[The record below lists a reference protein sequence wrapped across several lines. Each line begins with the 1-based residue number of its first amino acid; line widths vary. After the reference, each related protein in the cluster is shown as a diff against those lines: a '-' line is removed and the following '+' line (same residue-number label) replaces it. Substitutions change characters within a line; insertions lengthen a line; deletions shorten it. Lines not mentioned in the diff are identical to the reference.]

1 MLSAL
6 YIENLAVI
14 EKTYVDFPR
23 GFTVFTGE
31 TGAGKSILIDA
42 INACLG
48 QRTTR
53 DIVRTGTEKASVS
66 AVFRDIPSHVAAI
79 LSQNGYSMEE
89 NGELILDRTIHAD
102 GRTSARINSRPAAV
116 GLLREI
122 GGHLINIHGQHDNQ
136 VLLSPEKHLGILD
149 NFGDLQQE
157 AAEYQE
163 KFLALRDTIRKL
175 KTFAA
180 KETGNAKRA
189 EMLRFQ
195 IEEIRSAKL
204 TPGIEERLMEKSRRF
219 QSVERIAKALESA
232 CVSLLGDE
240 EELQGA
246 VDLVESAQGE
256 MAAISEFS
264 EFAAAVETLEGIS
277 LELSELSSNLRG
289 QLSALEYDQ
298 QEADL
303 VESRLNQIHRLKLK
317 YGSTVSEILDFM
329 EDAKRELA
337 GIESGEEQVQ
347 KLNRLAASQK
357 QEVIKAAKALTQ
369 HRKEAAERFVA
380 KVSEEARFLEMPNLR
395 MEADFQPSKLGI
407 QGDHTMELLISANLG
422 EPPKPISKIAS
433 GGELSR
439 IMLAIKS
446 ALAEKDDVDTLI
458 FDEIDTGVSGR
469 AAQKIGMKLREVGE
483 SRQVF
488 CVTHSAQVASLGNS
502 QFLIRKSSDKEK
514 TFTEVLRLDTEG
526 RVAEIARIM
535 ATDQVSSLARE
546 TARQML
552 EENQSIFKKKQA

>member
-1 MLSAL
+1 MLAAL

-14 EKTYVDFPR
+14 EKTYVEFPR

-53 DIVRTGTEKASVS
+53 EIVRTGAEKASIS
-66 AVFRDIPSHVAAI
+66 AVFREIPRDAADM
-79 LSQNGYSMEE
+79 LAKNGYSVEE
-89 NGELILDRTIHAD
+89 GGELLLDRTIHAD
-102 GRTSARINSRPAAV
+102 GRTIARVNGRPAAV
-116 GLLREI
+116 GFLREI
-122 GGHLINIHGQHDNQ
+122 GTRLINIHGQHDSQ
-136 VLLSPEKHLGILD
+136 TLLSPEKHLGLLD
-149 NFGDLQQE
+149 NFGGLHEE
-157 AAEYQE
+157 AAAYQE
-163 KFLALRDTIRKL
+163 KFLALRDTVRKL
-175 KTFAA
+175 KALSA
-180 KETGNAKRA
+180 KETGNSKRA

-195 IEEIRSAKL
+195 IEEIRAAKL

-219 QSVERIAKALESA
+219 QSVERIARALESA

-246 VDLVESAQGE
+246 VDLVEAAQGE
-256 MAAISEFS
+256 MSALSEFS
-264 EFAAAVETLEGIS
+264 EFSAAAETLEGIS
-277 LELSELSSNLRG
+277 LELSELSATLRG

-303 VESRLNQIHRLKLK
+303 VEARLSQIHRLKLK

-337 GIESGEEQVQ
+337 GIESGDEQLRELTKQAALQ
-347 KLNRLAASQK
+347 KKEVARLAAL
-357 QEVIKAAKALTQ
+357 LTE
-369 HRKEAAERFVA
+369 HRKEAAARFVE
-380 KVSEEARFLEMPNLR
+380 KVSGEARFLEMPNLR
-395 MEADFQPSKLGI
+395 MEADFRPAKLGI
-407 QGDHTMELLISANLG
+407 QGDHTMELLISANPG

-469 AAQKIGMKLREVGE
+469 AAQKIGMKLREVGA

-488 CVTHSAQVASLGNS
+488 CVTHSAQVASQGDS
-502 QFLIRKSSDKEK
+502 QFLIRKSSDKGK
-514 TFTEVLRLDTEG
+514 TFTEVLPLDMEG

-535 ATDQVSSLARE
+535 ATDQVSGLARE
-546 TARQML
+546 TARRML
-552 EENQSIFKKKQA
+552 EENQAPADL

>member
-1 MLSAL
+1 MLAAL

-14 EKTYVDFPR
+14 EKTYVEFPR

-53 DIVRTGTEKASVS
+53 EIVRTGAEKASIS
-66 AVFRDIPSHVAAI
+66 AVFREIPRDAADM
-79 LSQNGYSMEE
+79 LAKNGYSVEE
-89 NGELILDRTIHAD
+89 GGELLLDRTIHAD
-102 GRTSARINSRPAAV
+102 GRTIARVNGRPAAV
-116 GLLREI
+116 GFLREI
-122 GGHLINIHGQHDNQ
+122 GTRLINIHGQHDSQ
-136 VLLSPEKHLGILD
+136 TLLSPEKHLGLLD
-149 NFGDLQQE
+149 NFGGLHEE
-157 AAEYQE
+157 AAAYQE
-163 KFLALRDTIRKL
+163 KFLALRDTVRKL
-175 KTFAA
+175 KALSA
-180 KETGNAKRA
+180 KETGNSKRA

-195 IEEIRSAKL
+195 IEEIRAAKL

-219 QSVERIAKALESA
+219 QSVERIARALESA

-246 VDLVESAQGE
+246 VDLVEAAQGE
-256 MAAISEFS
+256 MSALSEFS
-264 EFAAAVETLEGIS
+264 EFSAAAETLEGIS
-277 LELSELSSNLRG
+277 LELSELSANLRG

-303 VESRLNQIHRLKLK
+303 VEARLSQIHRLKLK

-337 GIESGEEQVQ
+337 GIESGDEQLRELTKQAALQ
-347 KLNRLAASQK
+347 KKEVARLAAL
-357 QEVIKAAKALTQ
+357 LTE
-369 HRKEAAERFVA
+369 HRKEAAARFVE
-380 KVSEEARFLEMPNLR
+380 KVSGEARFLEMPNLR
-395 MEADFQPSKLGI
+395 MEADFRPAKLGI
-407 QGDHTMELLISANLG
+407 QGDHTMELLISANPG

-469 AAQKIGMKLREVGE
+469 AAQKIGMKLREVGA

-488 CVTHSAQVASLGNS
+488 CVTHSAQVASQGDS
-502 QFLIRKSSDKEK
+502 QFLIRKSSDKGK
-514 TFTEVLRLDTEG
+514 TFTEVLPLDMEG

-535 ATDQVSSLARE
+535 ATDQVSGLARE
-546 TARQML
+546 TARRML
-552 EENQSIFKKKQA
+552 EENQAPADL

>member
-1 MLSAL
+1 MLAAL

-14 EKTYVDFPR
+14 EKTYVEFPR

-53 DIVRTGTEKASVS
+53 EIVRTGAEKASIS
-66 AVFRDIPSHVAAI
+66 AVFREIPRDAADM
-79 LSQNGYSMEE
+79 LAKNGYSVEE
-89 NGELILDRTIHAD
+89 GGELLLDRTIHAD
-102 GRTSARINSRPAAV
+102 GRTIARVNGRPAAV
-116 GLLREI
+116 GFLREI
-122 GGHLINIHGQHDNQ
+122 GTRLINIHGQHDSQ
-136 VLLSPEKHLGILD
+136 TLLSPEKHLGLLD
-149 NFGDLQQE
+149 NFGGLHEE
-157 AAEYQE
+157 AAAYQE
-163 KFLALRDTIRKL
+163 KFLALRDTVRKL
-175 KTFAA
+175 KALSA
-180 KETGNAKRA
+180 KETGNSKRA

-195 IEEIRSAKL
+195 IEEIRAAKL

-219 QSVERIAKALESA
+219 QSVERIARALESA

-256 MAAISEFS
+256 MSALSEFS
-264 EFAAAVETLEGIS
+264 EFSAAAETLEGIS
-277 LELSELSSNLRG
+277 LELSELSATLRG

-303 VESRLNQIHRLKLK
+303 VEARLSQIHRLKLK

-337 GIESGEEQVQ
+337 GIESGDEQLRELTKQAALQ
-347 KLNRLAASQK
+347 KKEVARLAAL
-357 QEVIKAAKALTQ
+357 LTE
-369 HRKEAAERFVA
+369 HRKEAAARFVE
-380 KVSEEARFLEMPNLR
+380 KVSGEARFLEMPNLR
-395 MEADFQPSKLGI
+395 MEADFRPAKLGI
-407 QGDHTMELLISANLG
+407 QGDHTMELLISANPG

-469 AAQKIGMKLREVGE
+469 AAQKIGMKLREVGA

-488 CVTHSAQVASLGNS
+488 CVTHSAQVASQGDS

-514 TFTEVLRLDTEG
+514 TFTEVLPLDMEG

-535 ATDQVSSLARE
+535 ATDQVSGLARE
-546 TARQML
+546 TARRML
-552 EENQSIFKKKQA
+552 EENQTPAD

>member
-1 MLSAL
+1 MLAAL

-14 EKTYVDFPR
+14 EKTYVEFPR

-53 DIVRTGTEKASVS
+53 EIVRTGAEKASIS
-66 AVFRDIPSHVAAI
+66 AVFREIPRDAADM
-79 LSQNGYSMEE
+79 LAKNGYSVEE
-89 NGELILDRTIHAD
+89 GGELLLDRTIHAD
-102 GRTSARINSRPAAV
+102 GRTIARVNGRPAAV
-116 GLLREI
+116 GFLREI
-122 GGHLINIHGQHDNQ
+122 GTRLINIHGQHDSQ
-136 VLLSPEKHLGILD
+136 TLLSPEKHLGLLD
-149 NFGDLQQE
+149 NFGGLHEE
-157 AAEYQE
+157 AAAYQE
-163 KFLALRDTIRKL
+163 KFLALRDTVRKL
-175 KTFAA
+175 KALSA
-180 KETGNAKRA
+180 KETGNSKRA

-195 IEEIRSAKL
+195 IEEIRAAKL

-219 QSVERIAKALESA
+219 QSVERIARALESA

-246 VDLVESAQGE
+246 VDLVEAAQGE
-256 MAAISEFS
+256 MSALSEFS
-264 EFAAAVETLEGIS
+264 EFSAAAETLEGIS
-277 LELSELSSNLRG
+277 LELSELSATLRG

-303 VESRLNQIHRLKLK
+303 VEARLSQIHRLKLK

-337 GIESGEEQVQ
+337 GIESGDEQLRELTKQAALQ
-347 KLNRLAASQK
+347 KKEVARLAAL
-357 QEVIKAAKALTQ
+357 LTE
-369 HRKEAAERFVA
+369 HRKEAAARFVE
-380 KVSEEARFLEMPNLR
+380 KVSGEARFLEMPNLR
-395 MEADFQPSKLGI
+395 MEADFRPAKLGI
-407 QGDHTMELLISANLG
+407 QGDHTMELLISANPG

-469 AAQKIGMKLREVGE
+469 AAQKIGMKLREVGA

-488 CVTHSAQVASLGNS
+488 CVTHSAQVASQGDS
-502 QFLIRKSSDKEK
+502 QFLIRKSSEKEK
-514 TFTEVLRLDTEG
+514 TFTEVLPLDMEG

-535 ATDQVSSLARE
+535 ATDQVSGLARE
-546 TARQML
+546 TARRML
-552 EENQSIFKKKQA
+552 EENQAPAD

>member
-1 MLSAL
+1 MLAAL

-14 EKTYVDFPR
+14 EKTYVEFPR

-53 DIVRTGTEKASVS
+53 EIVRTGAEKASIS
-66 AVFRDIPSHVAAI
+66 AVFREIPRDAADM
-79 LSQNGYSMEE
+79 LAKNGYSVEE
-89 NGELILDRTIHAD
+89 GGELLLDRTIHAD
-102 GRTSARINSRPAAV
+102 GRTIARVNGRPAAV
-116 GLLREI
+116 GFLREI
-122 GGHLINIHGQHDNQ
+122 GTRLINIHGQHDSQ
-136 VLLSPEKHLGILD
+136 TLLSPEKHLGLLD
-149 NFGDLQQE
+149 NFGGLHEE
-157 AAEYQE
+157 AAAYQE
-163 KFLALRDTIRKL
+163 KFLALRDTVRKL
-175 KTFAA
+175 KALSA
-180 KETGNAKRA
+180 KETGNSKRA

-195 IEEIRSAKL
+195 IEEIRAAKL

-219 QSVERIAKALESA
+219 QSVERIARALESA

-256 MAAISEFS
+256 MSALSEFS
-264 EFAAAVETLEGIS
+264 EFSAAAETLEGIS
-277 LELSELSSNLRG
+277 LELSELSATLRG

-303 VESRLNQIHRLKLK
+303 VEARLSQIHRLKLK

-337 GIESGEEQVQ
+337 GIESGDEQLRELTKQAALQ
-347 KLNRLAASQK
+347 KKEVARLAAL
-357 QEVIKAAKALTQ
+357 LTE
-369 HRKEAAERFVA
+369 HRKEAAARFVE
-380 KVSEEARFLEMPNLR
+380 KVSGEARFLEMPNLR
-395 MEADFQPSKLGI
+395 MEADFRPAKLGI
-407 QGDHTMELLISANLG
+407 QGDHTMELLISANPG

-469 AAQKIGMKLREVGE
+469 AAQKIGMKLREVGA

-488 CVTHSAQVASLGNS
+488 CVTHSAQVASQGDS

-514 TFTEVLRLDTEG
+514 TFTEVLPLDVEG

-535 ATDQVSSLARE
+535 ATDQVSGLARE
-546 TARQML
+546 TARRML
-552 EENQSIFKKKQA
+552 EENQTPAD

>member
-1 MLSAL
+1 MLAAL

-14 EKTYVDFPR
+14 EKTYVEFPR

-53 DIVRTGTEKASVS
+53 EIVRTGAEKASIS
-66 AVFRDIPSHVAAI
+66 AVFREIPRDAADM
-79 LSQNGYSMEE
+79 LAKNGYSVEE
-89 NGELILDRTIHAD
+89 GGELLLDRTIHAD
-102 GRTSARINSRPAAV
+102 GRTIARVNGRPAAV
-116 GLLREI
+116 GFLREI
-122 GGHLINIHGQHDNQ
+122 GTRLINIHGQHDSQ
-136 VLLSPEKHLGILD
+136 TLLSPEKHLGLLD
-149 NFGDLQQE
+149 NFGGLHEE
-157 AAEYQE
+157 AAAYQE
-163 KFLALRDTIRKL
+163 KFLALRDTVRKL
-175 KTFAA
+175 KALSA
-180 KETGNAKRA
+180 KETGNSKRA

-195 IEEIRSAKL
+195 IEEIRAAKL

-219 QSVERIAKALESA
+219 QSVERIARALESA

-246 VDLVESAQGE
+246 VDLVEAAQGE
-256 MAAISEFS
+256 MSALSEFP
-264 EFAAAVETLEGIS
+264 EFSAAAETLEGIS
-277 LELSELSSNLRG
+277 LELSELSATLRG

-303 VESRLNQIHRLKLK
+303 VEARLSQIHRLKLK

-337 GIESGEEQVQ
+337 GIESGDEQLRELTKQAALQ
-347 KLNRLAASQK
+347 KKEVARLAAL
-357 QEVIKAAKALTQ
+357 LTE
-369 HRKEAAERFVA
+369 HRKEAAARFVE
-380 KVSEEARFLEMPNLR
+380 KVSGEARFLEMPNLR
-395 MEADFQPSKLGI
+395 MEADFRPAKLGI
-407 QGDHTMELLISANLG
+407 QGDHTMQLLISANPG

-469 AAQKIGMKLREVGE
+469 AAQKIGMKLREVGA

-488 CVTHSAQVASLGNS
+488 CVTHSAQVASQGDS

-514 TFTEVLRLDTEG
+514 TFTEVLPLDMEG

-535 ATDQVSSLARE
+535 ATDQVSGLARE
-546 TARQML
+546 TARRML
-552 EENQSIFKKKQA
+552 EENQTPAD

>member
-1 MLSAL
+1 MLAAL

-14 EKTYVDFPR
+14 EKTYVEFPR

-53 DIVRTGTEKASVS
+53 EIVRTGAEKASIS
-66 AVFRDIPSHVAAI
+66 AVFREIPRDAADM
-79 LSQNGYSMEE
+79 LLKNGYSVEE
-89 NGELILDRTIHAD
+89 SGELLLDRTIHAD
-102 GRTSARINSRPAAV
+102 GRTSARVNGRPAAV
-116 GLLREI
+116 GFLREI
-122 GGHLINIHGQHDNQ
+122 GTRLINIHGQHDSQ
-136 VLLSPEKHLGILD
+136 TLLSPEKHLGILD
-149 NFGDLQQE
+149 NFGGLHE
-157 AAEYQE
+157 ETAAYQE
-163 KFLALRDTIRKL
+163 KFLALRDTVRKL
-175 KTFAA
+175 KSLSA
-180 KETGNAKRA
+180 KETGNSKRA

-195 IEEIRSAKL
+195 IEEIRAAKL

-219 QSVERIAKALESA
+219 QSVERIARALESA

-240 EELQGA
+240 EEWEGG

-256 MAAISEFS
+256 VWALSEFP
-264 EFAAAVETLEGIS
+264 EFSAAAETLEGIS
-277 LELSELSSNLRG
+277 LELSELSANLRG

-303 VESRLNQIHRLKLK
+303 VEARLSQIHRLKLK

-337 GIESGEEQVQ
+337 GIESGDEQLRELTKQAALQ
-347 KLNRLAASQK
+347 KKEVARLAAR
-357 QEVIKAAKALTQ
+357 LTE
-369 HRKEAAERFVA
+369 HRKEAAARFVE
-380 KVSEEARFLEMPNLR
+380 KVSGEARFLEMPSLR
-395 MEADFQPSKLGI
+395 MEADFRPAKLGI
-407 QGDHTMELLISANLG
+407 QGDHTMELLISANPG

-469 AAQKIGMKLREVGE
+469 AAQKIGMKLREVGV

-488 CVTHSAQVASLGNS
+488 CVTHSAQVASQGDS
-502 QFLIRKSSDKEK
+502 QFLIRKSSDKGK
-514 TFTEVLRLDTEG
+514 TFTEVLPLDMEG

-535 ATDQVSSLARE
+535 ATDQVSGLARE
-546 TARQML
+546 TARRML
-552 EENQSIFKKKQA
+552 EENQAPADL

>member
-1 MLSAL
+1 MLAAL

-14 EKTYVDFPR
+14 EKTYVEFPR

-53 DIVRTGTEKASVS
+53 EIVRTGAEKASIS
-66 AVFRDIPSHVAAI
+66 AVFREIPRDAADM
-79 LSQNGYSMEE
+79 LAKNGYSVEE
-89 NGELILDRTIHAD
+89 GGELLLDRTIHAD
-102 GRTSARINSRPAAV
+102 GRTIARVNGRPAAV
-116 GLLREI
+116 GFLREI
-122 GGHLINIHGQHDNQ
+122 GTRLINIHGQHDSQ
-136 VLLSPEKHLGILD
+136 TLLSPEKHLGLLD
-149 NFGDLQQE
+149 NFGGLHEE
-157 AAEYQE
+157 AAAYQE
-163 KFLALRDTIRKL
+163 KFLALRDTVRKL
-175 KTFAA
+175 KALSA
-180 KETGNAKRA
+180 KETGNSKRA

-195 IEEIRSAKL
+195 IEEIRAAKL

-219 QSVERIAKALESA
+219 QSVERIARALESA

-246 VDLVESAQGE
+246 VDLVEAAQGE
-256 MAAISEFS
+256 MSALSEFS
-264 EFAAAVETLEGIS
+264 EFSAAAETLEGIS
-277 LELSELSSNLRG
+277 LELSELSATLRG

-303 VESRLNQIHRLKLK
+303 VEARLSQIHRLKLK

-337 GIESGEEQVQ
+337 GIESGDEQLRELTKQAALQ
-347 KLNRLAASQK
+347 KKEVARLAALLT
-357 QEVIKAAKALTQ
+357 EHRRKAAA
-369 HRKEAAERFVA
+369 RFVE
-380 KVSEEARFLEMPNLR
+380 KVSGEARFLEMPNLR
-395 MEADFQPSKLGI
+395 MEADFRPAKLGI
-407 QGDHTMELLISANLG
+407 QGDHTMELLISANPG

-469 AAQKIGMKLREVGE
+469 AAQKIGMKLREVGA

-488 CVTHSAQVASLGNS
+488 CVTHSAQVASQGDS

-514 TFTEVLRLDTEG
+514 TFTEVLPLDMEG

-535 ATDQVSSLARE
+535 ATDQVSGLARE
-546 TARQML
+546 TARRML
-552 EENQSIFKKKQA
+552 EENQTPAD

>member
-1 MLSAL
+1 MLAAL

-14 EKTYVDFPR
+14 EKTYVEFPR

-53 DIVRTGTEKASVS
+53 EIVRTGAEKASIS
-66 AVFRDIPSHVAAI
+66 AVFREIPRDAADM
-79 LSQNGYSMEE
+79 LAKNGYSVEE
-89 NGELILDRTIHAD
+89 GGELLLDRTIHAD
-102 GRTSARINSRPAAV
+102 GRTIARVNGRPAAV
-116 GLLREI
+116 GFLREI
-122 GGHLINIHGQHDNQ
+122 GTRLINIHGQHDSQ
-136 VLLSPEKHLGILD
+136 TLLSPEKHLGLLD
-149 NFGDLQQE
+149 NFGGLHEE
-157 AAEYQE
+157 AAAYQE
-163 KFLALRDTIRKL
+163 KFLALRDTVRKL
-175 KTFAA
+175 KALSA
-180 KETGNAKRA
+180 KETGNSKRA

-195 IEEIRSAKL
+195 IEEIRAAKL

-219 QSVERIAKALESA
+219 QSVERIARALESA

-246 VDLVESAQGE
+246 VDLVEAAQGE
-256 MAAISEFS
+256 MSALSEFS
-264 EFAAAVETLEGIS
+264 EFSAAAETLEGIS
-277 LELSELSSNLRG
+277 LELSELSATLRG

-303 VESRLNQIHRLKLK
+303 VEARLSQIHRLKLK
-317 YGSTVSEILDFM
+317 YGSTVSQILDFM
-329 EDAKRELA
+329 EDAKRELS
-337 GIESGEEQVQ
+337 GIESGDEQLRELTKQAALQ
-347 KLNRLAASQK
+347 KKEVARLAAL
-357 QEVIKAAKALTQ
+357 LTE
-369 HRKEAAERFVA
+369 HRKEAAARFVE
-380 KVSEEARFLEMPNLR
+380 KVSGEARFLEMPNLR
-395 MEADFQPSKLGI
+395 MEADFRPAKLGI
-407 QGDHTMELLISANLG
+407 QGDHTMELLISANPG

-469 AAQKIGMKLREVGE
+469 AAQKIGMKLREVGA

-488 CVTHSAQVASLGNS
+488 CVTHSAQVASQGDS

-514 TFTEVLRLDTEG
+514 TFTEVLPLDMEG

-535 ATDQVSSLARE
+535 ATDQVSGLARE
-546 TARQML
+546 TARRML
-552 EENQSIFKKKQA
+552 EENQTPAD

>member
-1 MLSAL
+1 MLAAL

-14 EKTYVDFPR
+14 EKTYVEFPR

-53 DIVRTGTEKASVS
+53 EIVRTGAEKASIS
-66 AVFRDIPSHVAAI
+66 AVFREIPRDAADM
-79 LSQNGYSMEE
+79 LAKNGYSVEE
-89 NGELILDRTIHAD
+89 GGELLLDRTIHAD
-102 GRTSARINSRPAAV
+102 GRTIARVNGRPAAV
-116 GLLREI
+116 GFLREI
-122 GGHLINIHGQHDNQ
+122 GTRLINIHGQHDSQ
-136 VLLSPEKHLGILD
+136 TLLSPEKHLGLLD
-149 NFGDLQQE
+149 NFGGLHEE
-157 AAEYQE
+157 AAAYQE
-163 KFLALRDTIRKL
+163 KFLALRDTVRKL
-175 KTFAA
+175 KALSA
-180 KETGNAKRA
+180 KETGNSKRA

-195 IEEIRSAKL
+195 IEEIRAAKL

-219 QSVERIAKALESA
+219 QSVERIARALESA

-256 MAAISEFS
+256 MSALSEFP
-264 EFAAAVETLEGIS
+264 EFSAAAETLEGIS
-277 LELSELSSNLRG
+277 LELSELSANLRG

-303 VESRLNQIHRLKLK
+303 VEARLSQIHRLKLK

-337 GIESGEEQVQ
+337 GIESGDEQLRELTKQAALQ
-347 KLNRLAASQK
+347 KKEVARLAAR
-357 QEVIKAAKALTQ
+357 LTE
-369 HRKEAAERFVA
+369 HRKEAAARFVE
-380 KVSEEARFLEMPNLR
+380 KVSGEARFLEMPSLR
-395 MEADFQPSKLGI
+395 MEADFRPAKLGI
-407 QGDHTMELLISANLG
+407 QGDHTMELLISANPG

-469 AAQKIGMKLREVGE
+469 AAQKIGMKLREVGA

-488 CVTHSAQVASLGNS
+488 CVTHSAQVASQGDS

-514 TFTEVLRLDTEG
+514 TFTEVLPLDMEG
-526 RVAEIARIM
+526 RVAEIAQIM
-535 ATDQVSSLARE
+535 ATDQVSGLARE
-546 TARQML
+546 TARRML
-552 EENQSIFKKKQA
+552 EENQTPAD

>member
-1 MLSAL
+1 MLAAL

-14 EKTYVDFPR
+14 EKTYVEFPR

-53 DIVRTGTEKASVS
+53 EIVRTGAEKASIS
-66 AVFRDIPSHVAAI
+66 AVFREIPRDAADM
-79 LSQNGYSMEE
+79 LAKNGYSVEE
-89 NGELILDRTIHAD
+89 GGELLLDRTIHAD
-102 GRTSARINSRPAAV
+102 GRTIARVNGRPAAV
-116 GLLREI
+116 GFLREI
-122 GGHLINIHGQHDNQ
+122 GTRLINIHGQHDSQ
-136 VLLSPEKHLGILD
+136 TLLSPEKHLGLLD
-149 NFGDLQQE
+149 NFGGLHEE
-157 AAEYQE
+157 AAAYQE
-163 KFLALRDTIRKL
+163 KFLALRDTVRKL
-175 KTFAA
+175 KALSA
-180 KETGNAKRA
+180 KETGNSKRA

-195 IEEIRSAKL
+195 IEEIRAAKL

-219 QSVERIAKALESA
+219 QSVERIARALESA

-246 VDLVESAQGE
+246 VDLVEAAQGE
-256 MAAISEFS
+256 MSALSEFS
-264 EFAAAVETLEGIS
+264 EFSAAAETLEGIS
-277 LELSELSSNLRG
+277 LELSELSATLRG

-303 VESRLNQIHRLKLK
+303 VEARLSQIHRLKLK

-337 GIESGEEQVQ
+337 GIESGDEQLRELTKQAALQ
-347 KLNRLAASQK
+347 KKEVARLAAL
-357 QEVIKAAKALTQ
+357 LTE
-369 HRKEAAERFVA
+369 HRKEAAARFVE
-380 KVSEEARFLEMPNLR
+380 KVSGEARFLEMPNLR
-395 MEADFQPSKLGI
+395 MEADFRPAKLGI
-407 QGDHTMELLISANLG
+407 QGDHTMELLISANPG

-469 AAQKIGMKLREVGE
+469 AAQKIGMKLREVGA

-488 CVTHSAQVASLGNS
+488 CVTHSAQVASQGDS

-514 TFTEVLRLDTEG
+514 TFTEVLPLDMEG
-526 RVAEIARIM
+526 RVAEIAQIM
-535 ATDQVSSLARE
+535 ATDQVSGLARE
-546 TARQML
+546 TARRML
-552 EENQSIFKKKQA
+552 EENQTPAD

>member
-79 LSQNGYSMEE
+79 LAQNGYSMEE

-157 AAEYQE
+157 AAAYRE

-264 EFAAAVETLEGIS
+264 EFAAAAETLEGIS

-337 GIESGEEQVQ
+337 GIESGEEQIQ
-347 KLNRLAASQK
+347 KLNRLATSQK

-395 MEADFQPSKLGI
+395 MEANFQPSKLGI

-439 IMLAIKS
+439 IMLALKS

-535 ATDQVSSLARE
+535 ATDQVSGLARE

>member
-1 MLSAL
+1 MLAAL

-14 EKTYVDFPR
+14 EKTYVEFPR

-53 DIVRTGTEKASVS
+53 EIVRTGAEKASIS
-66 AVFRDIPSHVAAI
+66 AVFREIPRDAADM
-79 LSQNGYSMEE
+79 LAKNGYSVEE
-89 NGELILDRTIHAD
+89 GGELLLDRTIHAD
-102 GRTSARINSRPAAV
+102 GRTIARVNGRPAAV
-116 GLLREI
+116 GFLREI
-122 GGHLINIHGQHDNQ
+122 GTRLINIHGQHDSQ
-136 VLLSPEKHLGILD
+136 TLLSPEKHLGLLD
-149 NFGDLQQE
+149 NFGGLHEE
-157 AAEYQE
+157 AAAYQE
-163 KFLALRDTIRKL
+163 KFLALRDTVRKL
-175 KTFAA
+175 KALSA
-180 KETGNAKRA
+180 KETGNSKRA

-195 IEEIRSAKL
+195 IEEIRAAKL

-219 QSVERIAKALESA
+219 QSVERIARALEAA

-246 VDLVESAQGE
+246 VDLVEAAQGE
-256 MAAISEFS
+256 MSALSEFS
-264 EFAAAVETLEGIS
+264 EFSAAAETLEGIS
-277 LELSELSSNLRG
+277 LELSELSATLRG

-303 VESRLNQIHRLKLK
+303 VEARLSQIHRLKLK
-317 YGSTVSEILDFM
+317 YGSTVSQILDFM
-329 EDAKRELA
+329 EDAKRELS
-337 GIESGEEQVQ
+337 GIESGDEQLRELTKQAALQ
-347 KLNRLAASQK
+347 KKEVARLAAR
-357 QEVIKAAKALTQ
+357 LTE
-369 HRKEAAERFVA
+369 HRKEAAARFVE
-380 KVSEEARFLEMPNLR
+380 KVSGEARFLEMPSLR
-395 MEADFQPSKLGI
+395 MEADFRPAKLGI
-407 QGDHTMELLISANLG
+407 QGDHTMELLISANPG

-469 AAQKIGMKLREVGE
+469 AAQKIGMKLREVGA

-488 CVTHSAQVASLGNS
+488 CVTHSAQVASQGDS

-514 TFTEVLRLDTEG
+514 TFTEVLPLDMEG

-535 ATDQVSSLARE
+535 ATDQVSGLARE
-546 TARQML
+546 TARRML
-552 EENQSIFKKKQA
+552 EENQTPAD

>member
-1 MLSAL
+1 MLAAL

-14 EKTYVDFPR
+14 EKTYVEFPR

-53 DIVRTGTEKASVS
+53 EIVRTGAEKASIS
-66 AVFRDIPSHVAAI
+66 AVFREIPRDAADM
-79 LSQNGYSMEE
+79 LAKNGYSVEE
-89 NGELILDRTIHAD
+89 GGELLLDRTIHAD
-102 GRTSARINSRPAAV
+102 GRTIARVNGRPAAV
-116 GLLREI
+116 GFLREI
-122 GGHLINIHGQHDNQ
+122 GTRLINIHGQHDSQ
-136 VLLSPEKHLGILD
+136 TLLSPEKHLGLLD
-149 NFGDLQQE
+149 NFGGLHEE
-157 AAEYQE
+157 AAAYQE
-163 KFLALRDTIRKL
+163 KFLALRDTVRKL
-175 KTFAA
+175 KALSA
-180 KETGNAKRA
+180 KETGNSKRA

-195 IEEIRSAKL
+195 IEEIRAAKL

-219 QSVERIAKALESA
+219 QSVERIARALEAA

-246 VDLVESAQGE
+246 VDLVEAAQGE
-256 MAAISEFS
+256 MSALSEFS
-264 EFAAAVETLEGIS
+264 EFSAAAETLEGIS
-277 LELSELSSNLRG
+277 LELSELSATLRG

-303 VESRLNQIHRLKLK
+303 VEARLSQIHRLKLK
-317 YGSTVSEILDFM
+317 YGSTVSQILDFM
-329 EDAKRELA
+329 EDAKRELS
-337 GIESGEEQVQ
+337 GIESGDEQLRELTKQAALQ
-347 KLNRLAASQK
+347 KKEVARLAALLT
-357 QEVIKAAKALTQ
+357 EHRRKAAA
-369 HRKEAAERFVA
+369 RFVE
-380 KVSEEARFLEMPNLR
+380 KVSGEARFLEMPNLR
-395 MEADFQPSKLGI
+395 MEADFRPAKLGI
-407 QGDHTMELLISANLG
+407 QGDHTMELLISANPG

-469 AAQKIGMKLREVGE
+469 AAQKIGMKLREVGA

-488 CVTHSAQVASLGNS
+488 CVTHSAQVASQGDS

-514 TFTEVLRLDTEG
+514 TFTEVLPLDMEG

-535 ATDQVSSLARE
+535 ATDQVSGLARE
-546 TARQML
+546 TARRML
-552 EENQSIFKKKQA
+552 EENQTPAD

>member
-79 LSQNGYSMEE
+79 LAQNGYSLEE

-175 KTFAA
+175 KTFAT
-180 KETGNAKRA
+180 KEAGNAKRA

-264 EFAAAVETLEGIS
+264 EFAAAAETLEGIS

-337 GIESGEEQVQ
+337 GIESGEEQIQ

>member
-1 MLSAL
+1 MLAAL

-14 EKTYVDFPR
+14 EKTYVEFPR

-53 DIVRTGTEKASVS
+53 EIVRTGAEKASIS
-66 AVFRDIPSHVAAI
+66 AVFREIPRDAADM
-79 LSQNGYSMEE
+79 LAKNGYSVEE
-89 NGELILDRTIHAD
+89 GGELLLDRTIHAD
-102 GRTSARINSRPAAV
+102 GRTIARVNGRPAAV
-116 GLLREI
+116 GFLREI
-122 GGHLINIHGQHDNQ
+122 GTRLINIHGQHDSQ
-136 VLLSPEKHLGILD
+136 TLLSPEKHLGLLD
-149 NFGDLQQE
+149 NFGGLHEE
-157 AAEYQE
+157 AAAYQE
-163 KFLALRDTIRKL
+163 KFLALRDTVRKL
-175 KTFAA
+175 KALSA
-180 KETGNAKRA
+180 KETGNSKRA

-195 IEEIRSAKL
+195 IEEIRAAKL

-219 QSVERIAKALESA
+219 QSVERIARALESA

-246 VDLVESAQGE
+246 VDLVEAAQGE
-256 MAAISEFS
+256 MSALSEFS
-264 EFAAAVETLEGIS
+264 EFSAAAETLEGIS
-277 LELSELSSNLRG
+277 LELSELSATLRG

-303 VESRLNQIHRLKLK
+303 VEARLSQIHRLKLK

-329 EDAKRELA
+329 EDAKRELS
-337 GIESGEEQVQ
+337 GIESGDEQLRELTKQAALQ
-347 KLNRLAASQK
+347 KKEVARLAAL
-357 QEVIKAAKALTQ
+357 LTE
-369 HRKEAAERFVA
+369 HRKEAAARFVE
-380 KVSEEARFLEMPNLR
+380 KVSGEARFLEMPNLR
-395 MEADFQPSKLGI
+395 MEADFRPAKLGI
-407 QGDHTMELLISANLG
+407 QGDHTMELLISANPG

-469 AAQKIGMKLREVGE
+469 AAQKIGMKLREVGA

-488 CVTHSAQVASLGNS
+488 CVTHSAQVASQGDS

-514 TFTEVLRLDTEG
+514 TFTEVLPLDMEG

-535 ATDQVSSLARE
+535 ATDQVSGLARE
-546 TARQML
+546 TARRML
-552 EENQSIFKKKQA
+552 EENQTPAD

>member
-1 MLSAL
+1 MLAAL

-14 EKTYVDFPR
+14 EKTYVEFPR

-53 DIVRTGTEKASVS
+53 EIVRTGAEKASIS
-66 AVFRDIPSHVAAI
+66 AVFREIPRDAADM
-79 LSQNGYSMEE
+79 LAKNGYSVEE
-89 NGELILDRTIHAD
+89 GGELLLDRTIHAD
-102 GRTSARINSRPAAV
+102 GRTIARVNGRPAAV
-116 GLLREI
+116 GFLREI
-122 GGHLINIHGQHDNQ
+122 GTRLINIHGQHDSQ
-136 VLLSPEKHLGILD
+136 TLLSPEKHLGLLD
-149 NFGDLQQE
+149 NFGGLHEE
-157 AAEYQE
+157 AAAYQE
-163 KFLALRDTIRKL
+163 KFLALRDTVRKL
-175 KTFAA
+175 KALSA
-180 KETGNAKRA
+180 KETGNSKRA

-195 IEEIRSAKL
+195 IEEIRAAKL

-219 QSVERIAKALESA
+219 QSVERIARALESA

-246 VDLVESAQGE
+246 VDLVEAAQGE
-256 MAAISEFS
+256 MSALSEFS
-264 EFAAAVETLEGIS
+264 EFSAAAETLEGIS
-277 LELSELSSNLRG
+277 LELSELSATLRG

-303 VESRLNQIHRLKLK
+303 VEARLSQIHRLKLK

-337 GIESGEEQVQ
+337 GIESGDEQLRELTKQAALQ
-347 KLNRLAASQK
+347 KKEVARLAAL
-357 QEVIKAAKALTQ
+357 LTE
-369 HRKEAAERFVA
+369 HRKEAAARFVE
-380 KVSEEARFLEMPNLR
+380 KVSGEARFLEMPNLR
-395 MEADFQPSKLGI
+395 MEADFRPAKLGI
-407 QGDHTMELLISANLG
+407 QGDHTMELLISANPG

-469 AAQKIGMKLREVGE
+469 AAQKIGMKLREVGA

-488 CVTHSAQVASLGNS
+488 CVTHSAQVASQGDS

-514 TFTEVLRLDTEG
+514 TFTEVLPLDMEG
-526 RVAEIARIM
+526 RVAEIAQIM
-535 ATDQVSSLARE
+535 ATDQVSGLARE
-546 TARQML
+546 TARRML
-552 EENQSIFKKKQA
+552 EENQAPADL

>member
-1 MLSAL
+1 MLAAL

-14 EKTYVDFPR
+14 EKTYVEFPR

-53 DIVRTGTEKASVS
+53 EIVRTGAEKASIS
-66 AVFRDIPSHVAAI
+66 AVFREIPRDAADM
-79 LSQNGYSMEE
+79 LAKNGYSVEE
-89 NGELILDRTIHAD
+89 GGELLLDRTIHAD
-102 GRTSARINSRPAAV
+102 GRTIARVNGRPAAV
-116 GLLREI
+116 GFLREI
-122 GGHLINIHGQHDNQ
+122 GTRLINIHGQHDSQ
-136 VLLSPEKHLGILD
+136 TLLSPEKHLGLLD
-149 NFGDLQQE
+149 NFGGLHEE
-157 AAEYQE
+157 AAAYQE
-163 KFLALRDTIRKL
+163 KFLALRDTVRKL
-175 KTFAA
+175 KALSA
-180 KETGNAKRA
+180 KETGNSKRA

-195 IEEIRSAKL
+195 IEEIRAAKL

-219 QSVERIAKALESA
+219 QSVERIARALESA

-256 MAAISEFS
+256 MSALSEFP
-264 EFAAAVETLEGIS
+264 EFSAAAETLEGIS
-277 LELSELSSNLRG
+277 LELSELSANLRG

-303 VESRLNQIHRLKLK
+303 VEARLSQIHRLKLK

-337 GIESGEEQVQ
+337 GIESGDEQLRELTKQAALQ
-347 KLNRLAASQK
+347 KKEVARLAAR
-357 QEVIKAAKALTQ
+357 LTE
-369 HRKEAAERFVA
+369 HRKEAAARFVE
-380 KVSEEARFLEMPNLR
+380 KVSGEARFLEMPSLR
-395 MEADFQPSKLGI
+395 MEADFRPAKLGI
-407 QGDHTMELLISANLG
+407 QGDHTMELLISANPG

-469 AAQKIGMKLREVGE
+469 AAQKIGMKLREVGA

-488 CVTHSAQVASLGNS
+488 CVTHSAQVASQGDS

-514 TFTEVLRLDTEG
+514 TFTEVLPLDMEG

-535 ATDQVSSLARE
+535 ATDQVSGLARE
-546 TARQML
+546 TARRML
-552 EENQSIFKKKQA
+552 EENQTPAD

>member
-1 MLSAL
+1 MLAAL

-14 EKTYVDFPR
+14 EKTYVEFPR

-53 DIVRTGTEKASVS
+53 EIVRTGAEKASIS
-66 AVFRDIPSHVAAI
+66 AVFREIPRDAADM
-79 LSQNGYSMEE
+79 LAKNGYSVEE
-89 NGELILDRTIHAD
+89 GGELLLDRTIHAD
-102 GRTSARINSRPAAV
+102 GRTIARVNGRPAAV
-116 GLLREI
+116 GFLREI
-122 GGHLINIHGQHDNQ
+122 GTRLINIHGQHDSQ
-136 VLLSPEKHLGILD
+136 TLLSPEKHLGLLD
-149 NFGDLQQE
+149 NFGGLHEE
-157 AAEYQE
+157 AAAYQE
-163 KFLALRDTIRKL
+163 KFLALRDTVRKL
-175 KTFAA
+175 KALSA
-180 KETGNAKRA
+180 KETGNSKRA

-195 IEEIRSAKL
+195 IEEIRAAKL

-219 QSVERIAKALESA
+219 QSVERIARALESA

-246 VDLVESAQGE
+246 VDLVEAAQGE
-256 MAAISEFS
+256 MSALSEFS
-264 EFAAAVETLEGIS
+264 EFSAAAETLEGIS
-277 LELSELSSNLRG
+277 LELSELSATLRG

-303 VESRLNQIHRLKLK
+303 VEARLSQIHRLKLK

-337 GIESGEEQVQ
+337 GIESGDEQLRELTKQAALQ
-347 KLNRLAASQK
+347 KKEVARLAAL
-357 QEVIKAAKALTQ
+357 LTE
-369 HRKEAAERFVA
+369 HRKEAAARFVE
-380 KVSEEARFLEMPNLR
+380 KVSGEARFLEMPNLR
-395 MEADFQPSKLGI
+395 MEADFRPAKLGI
-407 QGDHTMELLISANLG
+407 QGDHTMELLISANPG

-469 AAQKIGMKLREVGE
+469 AAQKIGMKLREVGA

-488 CVTHSAQVASLGNS
+488 CVTHSAQVASQGDS

-514 TFTEVLRLDTEG
+514 TFTEVLPLDMEG

-535 ATDQVSSLARE
+535 ATDQVSGLARE
-546 TARQML
+546 TARRML
-552 EENQSIFKKKQA
+552 EENQTPAD

>member
-66 AVFRDIPSHVAAI
+66 AVFRDIPPRVAAL
-79 LSQNGYSMEE
+79 LSQNGYSVEE
-89 NGELILDRTIHAD
+89 SGELILDRTIHGD
-102 GRTSARINSRPAAV
+102 GRTSARINSKPAAV
-116 GLLREI
+116 GFLREI
-122 GGHLINIHGQHDNQ
+122 GSHLINIHGQHDNQ
-136 VLLSPEKHLGILD
+136 VLLSPERHLGILD

-157 AAEYQE
+157 AAAYQE

-180 KETGNAKRA
+180 RETGNAKRA

-232 CVSLLGDE
+232 CVSLLGDD

-264 EFAAAVETLEGIS
+264 EFAAAAETLEGIS

-337 GIESGEEQVQ
+337 GIESSEDQIQ
-347 KLNRLAASQK
+347 KLNRQAASQK
-357 QEVIKAAKALTQ
+357 QEVARAAKVLTQ
-369 HRKEAAERFVA
+369 HRMEAAERFVA

-395 MEADFQPSKLGI
+395 MEADFRPSKLGI
-407 QGDHTMELLISANLG
+407 QGDHTMELLISANPG

-502 QFLIRKSSDKEK
+502 QYLIRKSSDKEK

-526 RVAEIARIM
+526 RIAEIARIM
-535 ATDQVSSLARE
+535 ATDQVSSLAKE

-552 EENQSIFKKKQA
+552 EENQSLFENK

>member
-1 MLSAL
+1 MLAAL

-14 EKTYVDFPR
+14 EKTYVEFPR

-53 DIVRTGTEKASVS
+53 EIVRTGAEKASIS
-66 AVFRDIPSHVAAI
+66 AVFREIPRDAADM
-79 LSQNGYSMEE
+79 LAKNGYSVEE
-89 NGELILDRTIHAD
+89 GGELLLDRTIHAD
-102 GRTSARINSRPAAV
+102 GRTIARVNGRPAAV
-116 GLLREI
+116 GFLREI
-122 GGHLINIHGQHDNQ
+122 GTRLINIHGQHDSQ
-136 VLLSPEKHLGILD
+136 TLLSPEKHLGLLD
-149 NFGDLQQE
+149 NFGGLHEE
-157 AAEYQE
+157 AAAYQE
-163 KFLALRDTIRKL
+163 KFLALRDTVRKL
-175 KTFAA
+175 KALSA
-180 KETGNAKRA
+180 KETGNSKRA

-195 IEEIRSAKL
+195 IEEIRAAKL

-219 QSVERIAKALESA
+219 QSVERIARALEAA

-246 VDLVESAQGE
+246 VDLVEAAQGE
-256 MAAISEFS
+256 MSALSEFS
-264 EFAAAVETLEGIS
+264 EFSAAAETLEGIS
-277 LELSELSSNLRG
+277 LELSELSATLRG

-303 VESRLNQIHRLKLK
+303 VEARLSQIHRLKLK
-317 YGSTVSEILDFM
+317 YGSTVSQILDFM
-329 EDAKRELA
+329 EDAKRELS
-337 GIESGEEQVQ
+337 GIESGDEQLRELTKQAALQ
-347 KLNRLAASQK
+347 KKEVARLAALLT
-357 QEVIKAAKALTQ
+357 EHRRKAAA
-369 HRKEAAERFVA
+369 RFVE
-380 KVSEEARFLEMPNLR
+380 KVSGEARFLEMPNLR
-395 MEADFQPSKLGI
+395 MEADFRPAKLGI
-407 QGDHTMELLISANLG
+407 QGDHTMELLISANPG

-469 AAQKIGMKLREVGE
+469 AAQKIGMKLREVGA

-488 CVTHSAQVASLGNS
+488 CVTHSAQVASQGDS

-514 TFTEVLRLDTEG
+514 TFTEVLPLDMEG

-535 ATDQVSSLARE
+535 ATDQVSGLARE
-546 TARQML
+546 TARRML
-552 EENQSIFKKKQA
+552 EENQAPAD

>member
-1 MLSAL
+1 MLAAL

-14 EKTYVDFPR
+14 EKTYVEFPR

-53 DIVRTGTEKASVS
+53 EIVRTGAEKASIS
-66 AVFRDIPSHVAAI
+66 AVFREIPRDAADM
-79 LSQNGYSMEE
+79 LAKNGYSVEE
-89 NGELILDRTIHAD
+89 GGELLLDRTIHAD
-102 GRTSARINSRPAAV
+102 GRTIARVNGRPAAV
-116 GLLREI
+116 GFLREI
-122 GGHLINIHGQHDNQ
+122 GTRLINIHGQHDSQ
-136 VLLSPEKHLGILD
+136 TLLSPEKHLGLLD
-149 NFGDLQQE
+149 NFGGLHEE
-157 AAEYQE
+157 AAAYQE
-163 KFLALRDTIRKL
+163 KFLALRDTVRKL
-175 KTFAA
+175 KALSA
-180 KETGNAKRA
+180 KETGNSKRA

-195 IEEIRSAKL
+195 IEEIRAAKL

-219 QSVERIAKALESA
+219 QSVERIARALESA

-256 MAAISEFS
+256 MSALSEFS
-264 EFAAAVETLEGIS
+264 EFSAAAETLEGIS
-277 LELSELSSNLRG
+277 LELSELSATLRG

-303 VESRLNQIHRLKLK
+303 VEARLSQIHRLKLK
-317 YGSTVSEILDFM
+317 YGSTVSQILDFM
-329 EDAKRELA
+329 EDAKRELS
-337 GIESGEEQVQ
+337 GIESGDEQLRELTKQAALQ
-347 KLNRLAASQK
+347 KKEVARLAAR
-357 QEVIKAAKALTQ
+357 LTE
-369 HRKEAAERFVA
+369 HRKEAAARFVE
-380 KVSEEARFLEMPNLR
+380 KVSGEARFLEMPSLR
-395 MEADFQPSKLGI
+395 MEADFRPAKLGI
-407 QGDHTMELLISANLG
+407 QGDHTMELLISANPG

-469 AAQKIGMKLREVGE
+469 AAQKIGMKLREVGA

-488 CVTHSAQVASLGNS
+488 CVTHSAQVASQGDS

-514 TFTEVLRLDTEG
+514 TFTEVLPLDMEG

-535 ATDQVSSLARE
+535 ATDQVSGLARE
-546 TARQML
+546 TARRML
-552 EENQSIFKKKQA
+552 EENQTPAD